1 MPSGPFAYNG
11 NIPQA
16 TDQISQSQS
25 QLLSNFG
32 SIQSIID
39 VNHGD
44 FATNV
49 AGQHLYTQMPVQAMK
64 PAVNVGEVG
73 LYNFNTLGSNQMML
87 RKSDGT
93 DVPITASNQAI
104 PGYTYLPTGFLVQ
117 WALVTIPG
125 GSNPQTVTFPVAYT
139 TAVYNV
145 QLTMY
150 ASSGAPGTD
159 PNTFSYV
166 LQGSLTTTT
175 FQVVT
180 YKRDSHQ
187 TVVSTNPII
196 IMYTAWGV

>member
-1 MPSGPFAYNG
+1 MAIPYNG

-16 TDQISQSQS
+16 TDIPAQSQS
-25 QLLSNFG
+25 QILTNFG
-32 SIQSIID
+32 SIQAIID
-39 VNHGD
+39 VNHAD
-44 FATNV
+44 FGMAT
-49 AGQHLYTQMPVQAMK
+49 AGQHNYVQMPVQASA
-64 PAVNVGEVG
+64 PAVNVGDVG
-73 LYNFNTLGSNQMML
+73 LYNLLSGGNNQMFL

-93 DVPITASNQAI
+93 SVPITKGNLAT
-104 PGYTYLPTGFLVQ
+104 PGYSYLPSGILVQ
-117 WALVTIPG
+117 WALVTVAG
-125 GSNPQTVTFPVAYT
+125 GSNPQTVTYPLAYT

-145 QLTMY
+145 QITMY
-150 ASSGAPGTD
+150 ASSGAPATD

-180 YKRDSHQ
+180 YKRDQHQ